1 MFVGWDWASTTH
13 DVTVLDDTG
22 TVVDHWALQH
32 TEQDLAAA
40 LDRLARLGEPAAL
53 PVIIERTS
61 GLVVDRLVAAGH
73 PVVPVHPT
81 AFWAARPRWGASGAK
96 SDAGDSYKL
105 ADYLRTDGHRLRR
118 LDRSDPG
125 LQELQAPVRL
135 REDDVP
141 GPHRSQQPARC
152 PAGGALAR
160 TQGRVL
166 PAGVTDRARL
176 PGRLPDPPGR
186 RSPRRG
192 THGQPAAG
200 GTATAAAS
208 QRRSCWPGC
217 ARPRPPRSASRR
229 PPWQPLSAPRSSC
242 CAPCW

>member
-22 TVVDHWALQH
+22 AVVDRWAFRH

-40 LDRLARLGEPAAL
+40 LDRLARVSEPAAL
-53 PVIIERTS
+53 SVIIERTS
-61 GLVVDRLVAAGH
+61 GLVVDRLLAAGH

-96 SDAGDSYKL
+96 SDAGDSDKL
-105 ADYLRTDGHRLRR
+105 ADYLRTDGHRRRR

-125 LQELQAPVRL
+125 SRSSRPWCGCARIMCGPAPR
-135 REDDVP
+135 
-141 GPHRSQQPARC
+141 PATSSAPCWRRTGLDPRRC
-152 PAGGALAR
+152 STGWR
-160 TQGRVL
+160 
-166 PAGVTDRARL
+166 
-176 PGRLPDPPGR
+176 R
-186 RSPRRG
+186 RSPLPSWPTTPPPRPPPTSARPLW
-192 THGQPAAG
+192 PASAD

-208 QRRSCWPGC
+208 HRQSCWPGC
-217 ARPRPPRSASRR
+217 ARSRPLRSASRR
-229 PPWQPLSAPRSSC
+229 PPWPLLSALRSSC